1 MLFYND
7 IILKNTNAS
16 GAIRANGM
24 MKNRKVVR
32 LHQNVLVFFKGD
44 PKKIK
49 EDFEPLEEIGDFFE

>member
-1 MLFYND
+1 
-7 IILKNTNAS
+7 
-16 GAIRANGM
+16 M